1 MDEHP
6 LITPLSDHISAGNL
20 PRFPKV
26 SLHIHMSVALED
38 HPFLFQ

>member
-1 MDEHP
+1 MDEYP
-6 LITPLSDHISAGNL
+6 LITLLSDHISAGNL